1 MGRIALKELQD
12 LVACMRA
19 SGVTRLRDGDLE
31 IDLTADAPGAATT
44 TDAEHQVNAWP
55 DGDGDVYTSEFSY
68 PRGVPHLKRYQP

>member
-31 IDLTADAPGAATT
+31 IDLAEAPSTT
-44 TDAEHQVNAWP
+44 PTDPRHDGTAWP
-55 DGDGDVYTSEFSY
+55 EGDGDVYTSEFSY
-68 PRGVPHLKRYQP
+68 ARGVPHLKRFTP

>member
-12 LVACMRA
+12 LVACMRP

-31 IDLTADAPGAATT
+31 IDLTADAPGAATA

>member
-31 IDLTADAPGAATT
+31 IDLTPDAPGPSTP
-44 TDAEHQVNAWP
+44 DYEHEGSSWP
-55 DGDGDVYTSEFSY
+55 SGDGDVYTSEFSY
-68 PRGVPHLKRYQP
+68 ARGVPHLKRFTP